1 VLQAATR
8 EDLVGLTVHVA
19 HPVTRVP
26 MDLLDDLANQ
36 VIHILA
42 CLLVIVDKDLF
53 CGAWFI

>member
-1 VLQAATR
+1 M
-8 EDLVGLTVHVA
+8 GLTVHVA